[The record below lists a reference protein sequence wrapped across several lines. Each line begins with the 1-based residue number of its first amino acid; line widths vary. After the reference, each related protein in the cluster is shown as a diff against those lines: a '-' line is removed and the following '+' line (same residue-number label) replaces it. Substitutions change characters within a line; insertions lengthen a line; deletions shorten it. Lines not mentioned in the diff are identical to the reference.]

1 MEIAGA
7 TLKIP
12 VLFEQKSVEE
22 KKQEDLAKISLLQ
35 SAIDVSNEIIEISSD
50 KGNQVDVEV

>member
-1 MEIAGA
+1 MEIVGS
-7 TLKIP
+7 TLNIP
-12 VLFEQKSVEE
+12 VLFEKKSVEE
-22 KKQEDLAKISLLQ
+22 KMQEDLAKISLLQ

>member
-1 MEIAGA
+1 MEIVGS

-12 VLFEQKSVEE
+12 VLIEKKNVDE

-35 SAIDVSNEIIEISSD
+35 SAIDASNEIIEISRD

>member
-1 MEIAGA
+1 MEIVGA
-7 TLKIP
+7 TQKIP
-12 VLFEQKSVEE
+12 VLFEKKSAEE

-35 SAIDVSNEIIEISSD
+35 SAIDVSNAIIEISSD

>member
-1 MEIAGA
+1 MEIVES

-12 VLFEQKSVEE
+12 VLFEKKSVEE
-22 KKQEDLAKISLLQ
+22 KKQEDLAKTSLIQ
-35 SAIDVSNEIIEISSD
+35 SAIDASNEIIEISRD

>member
-1 MEIAGA
+1 MEIVGV
-7 TLKIP
+7 TLKVP
-12 VLFEQKSVEE
+12 VSFEQKSVEE

-35 SAIDVSNEIIEISSD
+35 SAIDASNEIIENSRD

>member
-1 MEIAGA
+1 MEIVGS

-12 VLFEQKSVEE
+12 VLFEKKSVEE

-35 SAIDVSNEIIEISSD
+35 SAIDVSNAIIEITSD

>member
-1 MEIAGA
+1 MEIVGS

-12 VLFEQKSVEE
+12 VLFEKKSVDE

-35 SAIDVSNEIIEISSD
+35 SAIDVSNEIIEISRD

>member
-1 MEIAGA
+1 MEIVGA
-7 TLKIP
+7 PLKIP
-12 VLFEQKSVEE
+12 ILFEKKSAEE

-35 SAIDVSNEIIEISSD
+35 SAIDSSNEIIEISRD

>member
-1 MEIAGA
+1 MEIVGS

-12 VLFEQKSVEE
+12 IVFERKSVEE

-35 SAIDVSNEIIEISSD
+35 SAIDVSNAIIEIISD

>member
-1 MEIAGA
+1 MEIVGA
-7 TLKIP
+7 TQKIP
-12 VLFEQKSVEE
+12 VLFEKKSVEE

-35 SAIDVSNEIIEISSD
+35 SAIDVSNAIIEISSD

>member
-1 MEIAGA
+1 MEIVES

-12 VLFEQKSVEE
+12 ILFEKKSAEE
-22 KKQEDLAKISLLQ
+22 KKQENLAKISLLQ

>member
-1 MEIAGA
+1 MEIVGS

-12 VLFEQKSVEE
+12 VLFEKKSAEE

-35 SAIDVSNEIIEISSD
+35 SALDASNEIIEISSD
-50 KGNQVDVEV
+50 KGNQVNIEV

>member
-1 MEIAGA
+1 MEIVGS
-7 TLKIP
+7 TVKIP
-12 VLFEQKSVEE
+12 VLFEKKSVEE

-35 SAIDVSNEIIEISSD
+35 SAIDVSNEIIEISRD